1 MATSNRTTRSTQ
13 AKTHFRSTPQMPD
26 SYFRCVAVPATTK
39 LAEGL
44 QGVLDSGA
52 FSFSDEEIRDIQNML
67 ALSFIIRQ
75 SSVPALIKA
84 FTGLLLSDDES
95 APDAAAAL
103 NHLAESSCT
112 PNRA

>member
-13 AKTHFRSTPQMPD
+13 AKPYFRSTPQMPEL
-26 SYFRCVAVPATTK
+26 YFRCVSVPATTK

-44 QGVLDSGA
+44 QSVLDSGA
-52 FSFSDEEIRDIQNML
+52 FSFSDEEIRDIQDTL
-67 ALSFIIRQ
+67 TLSFTIRQ

-103 NHLAESSCT
+103 NHLAESCCA